1 MAEAELDSFRIVG
14 DTTIGWDA
22 NTPVNETVDDDGN
35 FVGSGGFG
43 VHDPRAPSERVYDHP
58 EVQALREEYKK
69 HNGF

>member
-35 FVGSGGFG
+35 FVGSGGS
-43 VHDPRAPSERVYDHP
+43 VSYTHLTLPTNR
-58 EVQALREEYKK
+58 EV
-69 HNGF
+69 